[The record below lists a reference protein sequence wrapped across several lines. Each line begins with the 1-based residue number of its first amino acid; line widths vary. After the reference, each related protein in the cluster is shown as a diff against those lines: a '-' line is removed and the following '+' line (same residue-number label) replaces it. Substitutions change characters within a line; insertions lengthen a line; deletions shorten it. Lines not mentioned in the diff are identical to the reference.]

1 MVRFYF
7 RHANGIGVLER
18 VTVGFDE
25 RKINLEEFDTGED
38 RIYTKRYW
46 LSRIRMNMLQSKYP
60 LLKGLLP
67 MRLFIPLKSG

>member
-7 RHANGIGVLER
+7 RHANGIGVLEH

-38 RIYTKRYW
+38 RIYTKMMLAVHDQNEYAAKQV
-46 LSRIRMNMLQSKYP
+46 LSI
-60 LLKGLLP
+60 
-67 MRLFIPLKSG
+67 